1 MTCDPVVGGCAAVA
15 VVVGGGC
22 GNHGQSVPRK
32 QENKQEVSFR
42 SKKESE
48 VKQS

>member
-1 MTCDPVVGGCAAVA
+1 MTCDPVVGGCAV
-15 VVVGGGC
+15 VVVGDGG